1 MVKLRLSLFFTAIV
15 AKLWL
20 IWESEIADAIDD
32 PHEYV
37 LQILYPI
44 NGGLSYPP
52 GTGLVG
58 QLFRELGVSF
68 RFGIEITFLI
78 ATALV
83 IRALFAWP
91 WKSWLP
97 LGLFIFTIFD
107 PATAELFSHIFSDQ
121 VWLIETMLG
130 SALLALALRQ
140 EGKID
145 WNLLLASLLF
155 LCLTTITRSV
165 VIPLLMAVMVFALL
179 SLGMALAKY
188 RSKKLKRT
196 LDLLALTVPTL
207 IFGILLIYGCVCRY
221 NFVRHGY
228 SGISYLDSA
237 EYKKFYL
244 TLQSVGDPTGPA
256 HFPID
261 ENRRKLIA
269 LAGSDS
275 NWFVQQIEANDL
287 YKQPGVKFYDNFD
300 IPAGWF
306 HWAAFSATT
315 SNGHY
320 MNSFA
325 LFKSIEDE
333 IATANQA
340 GRIKVRSI
348 LPLPDSRLP
357 IVLRVLP
364 GGFLHTIT
372 QLDFEPPPD
381 AFIWKS
387 RRPHYLNLDFD
398 KALTRRIVAPSP
410 LREEIWHGLTL
421 FYSFLYTPAFILYLI
436 TLFLF
441 KGVLLWRWKQ
451 IEAFSPLFIA
461 QQFFSVLFIVLIFW
475 YAFFDASG
483 MPAMNRYMIFNHVAL
498 PLLICYYLIN
508 SRRLWRKHQLP

>member
-1 MVKLRLSLFFTAIV
+1 MKLRHFLFLTVIF
-15 AKLWL
+15 AKFWL

-32 PHEYV
+32 PHEYI

-58 QLFRELGVSF
+58 QFFRELGVPF
-68 RFGIEITFLI
+68 RFGIETTFLI

-83 IRALFAWP
+83 IRVLFAWP

-107 PATAELFSHIFSDQ
+107 PATAELFSHLFSDQ

-130 SALLALALRQ
+130 GACLSLAFRD
-140 EGKID
+140 EGKLD
-145 WNLLLASLLF
+145 WNLLLTCLFF
-155 LCLTTITRSV
+155 LCLTTVTRSV
-165 VIPLLMAVMVFALL
+165 VIPLLMAVMIFALL

-196 LDLLALTVPTL
+196 LDLLAFTGPTL

-221 NFVRHGY
+221 NFIRHGY

-244 TLQSVGDPTGPA
+244 TLQAVGEPTGPA

-269 LAGSDS
+269 LAGPDS
-275 NWFVQQIEANDL
+275 NWFVQQVEANDL

-315 SNGHY
+315 ANGHY

-325 LFKSIEDE
+325 LFKNIEDE
-333 IATANQA
+333 IVTANQA

-348 LPLPDSRLP
+348 LPLPDSRLS

-364 GGFLHTIT
+364 SGFFHTIN
-372 QLDFEPPPD
+372 QLDFEPQPS
-381 AFIWKS
+381 AFVWKTQ
-387 RRPHYLNLDFD
+387 RLHYLNIDFD
-398 KALTRRIVAPSP
+398 KALTRRIVEPSP
-410 LREEIWHGLTL
+410 LREKIWQELTL
-421 FYSFLYTPAFILYLI
+421 IYSIFYTPAFIVYLVALL
-436 TLFLF
+436 LFQS
-441 KGVLLWRWKQ
+441 VLLWRWKQ
-451 IEAFSPLFIA
+451 IESFSLLFIA

-483 MPAMNRYMIFNHVAL
+483 MPALNRYMILNHLLLA
-498 PLLICYYLIN
+498 PLICYYLCTAF
-508 SRRLWRKHQLP
+508 RLWRKHQLP